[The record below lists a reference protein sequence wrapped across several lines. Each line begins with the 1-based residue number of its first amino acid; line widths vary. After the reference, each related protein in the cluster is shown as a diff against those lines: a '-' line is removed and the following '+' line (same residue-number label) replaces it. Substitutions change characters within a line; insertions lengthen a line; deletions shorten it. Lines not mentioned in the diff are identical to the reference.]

1 MALELSSL
9 EFSAR
14 LWPGPWALPFLGQQ
28 SVAQHRVGE
37 AVSSQ
42 SLTGKYWVVL
52 PCSGNLCLAD
62 TAVGRETQGLG
73 PGCWEKLVRPHSSQQ
88 LRQVP
93 QACRWLRQRRDVC
106 LWSSVPVAGPGAWP
120 LSQAQDALIPSLVAW
135 VPPSTP
141 AESVDSKGKGSQG
154 SGATSWVRPV
164 TQAAVALPAAVRPAR
179 CCGHR
184 RRSVCWPR

>member
-1 MALELSSL
+1 MALELSSP
-9 EFSAR
+9 EFSTR
-14 LWPGPWALPFLGQQ
+14 PWPGPWALPFLGQQ

-93 QACRWLRQRRDVC
+93 QAGRWLRQRRDVC

-135 VPPSTP
+135 VPPPPPQSP
-141 AESVDSKGKGSQG
+141 WIAREK
-154 SGATSWVRPV
+154 
-164 TQAAVALPAAVRPAR
+164 AARGPGP
-179 CCGHR
+179 
-184 RRSVCWPR
+184 PRGCDQ